1 MGYVYAIANGAQ
13 MIFDFDDDNLMK
25 FWVEGASPDP
35 VLDIDNYDI
44 HGLSGENDRYVFQ
57 SSSNNCLDKVL
68 LIKNSLYT
76 R

>member
-13 MIFDFDDDNLMK
+13 MIFEFDDDNLMK

-44 HGLSGENDRYVFQ
+44 YGLSGKDYKSICQLFL
-57 SSSNNCLDKVL
+57 NNC
-68 LIKNSLYT
+68 
-76 R
+76 

>member
-13 MIFDFDDDNLMK
+13 MIFDFDDDNLIK

-44 HGLSGENDRYVFQ
+44 HGLSGKDYRNIFQ
-57 SSSNNCLDKVL
+57 LFFNNC
-68 LIKNSLYT
+68 
-76 R
+76 

>member
-44 HGLSGENDRYVFQ
+44 QGLSGKDCRNICQLFL
-57 SSSNNCLDKVL
+57 NNC
-68 LIKNSLYT
+68 
-76 R
+76 

>member
-44 HGLSGENDRYVFQ
+44 HGLSGKDNRNICQLFLT
-57 SSSNNCLDKVL
+57 NC
-68 LIKNSLYT
+68 
-76 R
+76 